1 MTDLR
6 QAAQQALEA
15 LEEATTYTSC
25 PTWSPSMTKECET
38 AAATL
43 RSALEQQQS
52 LQLHEVWSVSN
63 GKTFSMLFATKD
75 AAQTFCASQPL
86 SAGLWPERISV
97 LGSPQPEQQAEPVH
111 KDICALKYR
120 IHELEGEVM
129 GYKRMLNVAEAA
141 SQRKPLTIE
150 EINALP
156 EAKGYWP
163 IGMND
168 RIVRLIRAI
177 EAAHNIKEGA

>member
-6 QAAQQALEA
+6 QAAQMALDA
-15 LEEATTYTSC
+15 WDDPAGMKDLCVAMDAIRT
-25 PTWSPSMTKECET
+25 
-38 AAATL
+38 
-43 RSALEQQQS
+43 ALEQQQS

-111 KDICALKYR
+111 GDIRALKYR

-141 SQRKPLTIE
+141 SQRKPLSYEQIDDIWVE
-150 EINALP
+150 HGCEGEDAYGF
-156 EAKGYWP
+156 A
-163 IGMND
+163 
-168 RIVRLIRAI
+168 RAI
-177 EAAHNIKEGA
+177 EAAHNIKEGT